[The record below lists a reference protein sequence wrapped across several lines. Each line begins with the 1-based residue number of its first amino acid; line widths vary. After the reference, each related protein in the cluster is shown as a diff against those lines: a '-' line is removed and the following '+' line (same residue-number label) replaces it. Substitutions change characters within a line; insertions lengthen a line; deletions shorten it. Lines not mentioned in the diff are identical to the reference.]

1 MIYREYK
8 WFKDYEKKLGITTE
22 ALEKGIT
29 LIWGTTI
36 DTFKKSGDTLS
47 LNNVEF
53 HYFNDCGPI
62 ANMHN
67 ALDLFYG
74 GIRSQDVRR
83 LLDNAEIIFEK

>member
-8 WFKDYEKKLGITTE
+8 WFKDYEKKLGITPE

-36 DTFKKSGDTLS
+36 DTFKKVGDTIIH
-47 LNNVEF
+47 NGF
-53 HYFNDCGPI
+53 KYRYFNEYGPI